1 MSRPRPLAFAA
12 VVLAVAVLAAAC
24 GVNDTGSAE
33 GITPG
38 LGLDDT
44 APTTTSTT
52 TTTTVPTQSTVVA
65 STSPT
70 STTPVQTES
79 VQLWFISGTSLNP
92 ITRSLT
98 YPATLDQVMV
108 ALQAGP
114 SELGPPAS
122 SLRTAVPG
130 APALSARDN
139 LDGTATVDLPVAFF
153 GNIQG
158 QDQLRAIGQIV
169 LTLTM
174 RPGIGGVKFTSAGED
189 AAVILGNGQ
198 QSARGQVV
206 TRADYR
212 ALTGDVPPTT
222 PTSPPPSTTVAVT
235 AVAGAPVSETTVG

>member
-1 MSRPRPLAFAA
+1 
-12 VVLAVAVLAAAC
+12 
-24 GVNDTGSAE
+24 
-33 GITPG
+33 
-38 LGLDDT
+38 
-44 APTTTSTT
+44 
-52 TTTTVPTQSTVVA
+52 
-65 STSPT
+65 
-70 STTPVQTES
+70 

-139 LDGTATVDLPVAFF
+139 LNGTATVDLPVAFF

-169 LTLTM
+169 LTLTL

-189 AAVILGNGQ
+189 AAVILGNGE

-222 PTSPPPSTTVAVT
+222 PTSSPPSTTAAATTVA
-235 AVAGAPVSETTVG
+235 APLASETTVG